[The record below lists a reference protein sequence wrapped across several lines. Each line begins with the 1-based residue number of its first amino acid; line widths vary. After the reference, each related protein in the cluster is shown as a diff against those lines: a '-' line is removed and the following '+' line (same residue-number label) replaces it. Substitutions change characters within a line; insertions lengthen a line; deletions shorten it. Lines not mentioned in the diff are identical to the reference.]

1 MTTSIQHG
9 YCTQC
14 HTHCGVQVITERGR
28 LVKVAPDPSHPNAGI
43 CVIGASVPNLIHR
56 QDRLTRPLLRT
67 APKGERDGGWQP
79 ISWDEALHI
88 IADKLK
94 SIMAETGPESIAFSK
109 PTSSASAS
117 VDWQPFLHRLANRI
131 GTPNVVSTSYMCQW
145 SRDYGS
151 SFTYGK
157 GIPEPDYEH
166 SGIICIWG
174 HNPAHTSLQTW
185 RRIRESQERG
195 AKLIVV
201 DPRQTT
207 TADAA
212 DLWIAPR
219 PGTDGA
225 LIFGLIRLIMH
236 GQGYDA
242 AFVRQHSNAAWM
254 VNRET
259 GEIVLD
265 DLGKPSIWPPLSPEV
280 LLPPYEPSHKGK
292 EKKIVSVWQLL
303 WERVEPFTP
312 EIVQSL
318 TGVPV
323 EQLYEFARMLVVHR
337 PVCYYSW
344 NGLEQ
349 HDNSFETNRSLCIL
363 YTLLGS
369 LGKKGGNRTLTRLP
383 VGRIERPDWL
393 PDNCRPRLGLDQ
405 RPLGAPSRSV
415 TSYDL
420 ARAMI
425 EHEPYP
431 VRALLSFGGNLIT
444 QHPGSAFTAEAL
456 QQLEFHVH
464 VDLFFSP
471 MANSADILLPAAA
484 GWETEGLMVGFGG
497 HGNTAR
503 HVQFRSAV
511 VPPPGL
517 ARPDAQIITDIGI
530 ALGYEEEFWHG
541 DWRQAFAEML
551 APLEEVGV
559 TLDRLRNNPTG
570 VTVEWEEEAV
580 EEQWPTPSGK
590 IEIYSV
596 RLLQHGYDPLPQVR
610 LNVNH
615 LINRNSSLPHERA
628 VRGNVIQIRY
638 GRDTDRTMD
647 REPVEPP
654 PFNGSGSEVLL
665 LSSYKIR
672 YFCQSQHR
680 GVISLRRQAP
690 QPWVDIHPD
699 TARSLNIAD
708 GDLVEIRS
716 EYGAMQ
722 AVARLQ
728 PRVPR
733 ETVFTQAGWWEGC
746 APLEIDGYD
755 PFSDDGA
762 NVNRVI
768 GLDRLDPLSGAAAAK
783 SYPCIVRKIRDE

>member
-1 MTTSIQHG
+1 
-9 YCTQC
+9 
-14 HTHCGVQVITERGR
+14 
-28 LVKVAPDPSHPNAGI
+28 
-43 CVIGASVPNLIHR
+43 
-56 QDRLTRPLLRT
+56 
-67 APKGERDGGWQP
+67 
-79 ISWDEALHI
+79 
-88 IADKLK
+88 
-94 SIMAETGPESIAFSK
+94 
-109 PTSSASAS
+109 
-117 VDWQPFLHRLANRI
+117 
-131 GTPNVVSTSYMCQW
+131 
-145 SRDYGS
+145 
-151 SFTYGK
+151 
-157 GIPEPDYEH
+157 
-166 SGIICIWG
+166 
-174 HNPAHTSLQTW
+174 
-185 RRIRESQERG
+185 
-195 AKLIVV
+195 
-201 DPRQTT
+201 
-207 TADAA
+207 
-212 DLWIAPR
+212 
-219 PGTDGA
+219 
-225 LIFGLIRLIMH
+225 
-236 GQGYDA
+236 
-242 AFVRQHSNAAWM
+242 
-254 VNRET
+254 
-259 GEIVLD
+259 
-265 DLGKPSIWPPLSPEV
+265 
-280 LLPPYEPSHKGK
+280 
-292 EKKIVSVWQLL
+292 
-303 WERVEPFTP
+303 
-312 EIVQSL
+312 
-318 TGVPV
+318 
-323 EQLYEFARMLVVHR
+323 
-337 PVCYYSW
+337 
-344 NGLEQ
+344 
-349 HDNSFETNRSLCIL
+349 
-363 YTLLGS
+363 
-369 LGKKGGNRTLTRLP
+369 
-383 VGRIERPDWL
+383 
-393 PDNCRPRLGLDQ
+393 
-405 RPLGAPSRSV
+405 
-415 TSYDL
+415 
-420 ARAMI
+420 
-425 EHEPYP
+425 
-431 VRALLSFGGNLIT
+431 
-444 QHPGSAFTAEAL
+444 
-456 QQLEFHVH
+456 
-464 VDLFFSP
+464 
-471 MANSADILLPAAA
+471 
-484 GWETEGLMVGFGG
+484 
-497 HGNTAR
+497 
-503 HVQFRSAV
+503 
-511 VPPPGL
+511 
-517 ARPDAQIITDIGI
+517 
-530 ALGYEEEFWHG
+530 
-541 DWRQAFAEML
+541 ML